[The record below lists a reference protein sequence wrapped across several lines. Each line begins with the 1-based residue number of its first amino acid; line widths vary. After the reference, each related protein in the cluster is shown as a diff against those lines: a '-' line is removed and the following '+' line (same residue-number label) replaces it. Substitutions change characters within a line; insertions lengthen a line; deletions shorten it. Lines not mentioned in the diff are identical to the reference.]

1 VNKENLQGFTLIE
14 LSIVL
19 VIIGLIV
26 GGVLV
31 GQDLIRAAEVRAQIS
46 QIEKY
51 NTAVNT
57 FYGKYQAIPG
67 DMNVATA
74 DQFGFTLGAGC
85 TGGTYSRDGNGLID
99 GWSGGSGA
107 VAPFIGE
114 SVLFWQDLTTPG
126 LTSLIDG
133 TYPNSGAAANGCTDP
148 ITALTSS
155 QIGQYVPAGKIGH
168 GTYIM
173 ASEGSGIYAGI
184 NWFILQGI
192 NAVNVNGRLSNNM
205 WSAPIP
211 VQEAYKIDA
220 KVDDGL
226 PASGNVQA
234 LYLQAGSFQTTA
246 ITGASATS
254 STCYDTTTNNYSLTI
269 NGGVGANC
277 AMSFQMQGAAR

>member
-31 GQDLIRAAEVRAQIS
+31 GQDLIRAAGVRAQIT

-57 FYGKYQAIPG
+57 FRGKFGAIPG
-67 DMNVATA
+67 DMNIATA
-74 DQFGFTLGAGC
+74 DQFGFTIGTNC
-85 TGGTYSRDGNGLID
+85 GGTAGERDGNGLVEWWN
-99 GWSGGSGA
+99 GLGHTGQFSNEPG
-107 VAPFIGE
+107 
-114 SVLFWQDLTTPG
+114 LFWQDLTTTG
-126 LTSLIDG
+126 LTNLIDG
-133 TYPNSGAAANGCTDP
+133 SFPNSGATIVCGAGAIIP
-148 ITALTSS
+148 ALTGSL
-155 QIGQYVPAGKIGH
+155 IGEYVPAGKIGH
-168 GTYIM
+168 GTYVLVY
-173 ASEGSGIYAGI
+173 AYAGANYFVLQGVTSVATSSGITA
-184 NWFILQGI
+184 
-192 NAVNVNGRLSNNM
+192 ATT
-205 WSAPIP
+205 PIT

-226 PASGNVQA
+226 PTSGNVQDW
-234 LYLQAGSFQTTA
+234 YLVAGSAFVLA
-246 ITGASATS
+246 PNAAAATS

-277 AMSFQMQGAAR
+277 ALAFMFQ